1 MYTGPHIIKDGLVF
15 GYDTGYGI
23 ADNDTAT
30 RFYTGEPA
38 VNLWD
43 SLLNTQSLR
52 THTKHYWNGKKW
64 TEDATYTHP
73 GVDGPKD
80 VYLGLVFKHVS
91 GALNSSWS
99 GTSYGYMLRDIA
111 CTNGATMTMSSWI
124 YASSDCNVDSIPA
137 VIEGESGGESTVTGY
152 PASYDLNNK
161 GTWQVTAKK
170 AISDGNTRF
179 IPLYPRKNGVTDGS
193 FAGFF
198 MWALPQV
205 TYGDRVV
212 TPIQPGATRS
222 STASLIDLKETTDI
236 DVSNVSFD
244 STGQPTFDE
253 TDDHI
258 TGTLPMNGL
267 GAPHTIE
274 MVFSC
279 NVNQGSIGSRKDP
292 FTIGNSSTHQYS
304 ALDVNSSYM
313 NWYFYSRDTTFTN
326 SPLMVA
332 NKFYHMV
339 LSYAGGASNNTN
351 KKVWLNGVQ
360 QTLSAG
366 SSETPL
372 LPNNPSF
379 SVGRDRGR
387 NTAYWPGKIP
397 VWKVYQK
404 ALSATEV
411 QQNYNAYKNRF
422 DI

>member
-23 ADNDTAT
+23 TDNDTAT
-30 RFYTGEPA
+30 RFYAGEPA

-43 SLLNTQSLR
+43 SLLSTQSLR
-52 THTKHYWNGKKW
+52 PHTKHYWNGKKW

-91 GALNSSWS
+91 GALNSTWS

-124 YASSDCNVDSIPA
+124 YASGDCDVDAIPA

-152 PASYDLNNK
+152 PSSYDLNNK

-170 AISDGNTRF
+170 ATSDGNTRF

-193 FAGFF
+193 FTGFF

-244 STGQPTFDE
+244 STGQPTFDGAG
-253 TDDHI
+253 DRI
-258 TGTLPMNGL
+258 SMNAQNIVGANTGTVSAWVNLSQ
-267 GAPHTIE
+267 A
-274 MVFSC
+274 
-279 NVNQGSIGSRKDP
+279 NVNHAGIFCCQTGPAWANMRVVLNVSSPNRIRLAISDGTNSTTDSCRTNSTLSYNTWYHIAATYDGTSAKIYVNGVLDETHNT
-292 FTIGNSSTHQYS
+292 TITPG
-304 ALDVNSSYM
+304 
-313 NWYFYSRDTTFTN
+313 TFTPN
-326 SPLMVA
+326 ATMVGYQ
-332 NKFYHMV
+332 NYSTRYFN
-339 LSYAGGASNNTN
+339 GGIAAVSTYDIAM
-351 KKVWLNGVQ
+351 
-360 QTLSAG
+360 T
-366 SSETPL
+366 
-372 LPNNPSF
+372 
-379 SVGRDRGR
+379 
-387 NTAYWPGKIP
+387 
-397 VWKVYQK
+397 
-404 ALSATEV
+404 ATEV
-411 QQNYNAYKNRF
+411 KQNFNAHKNRF
-422 DI
+422 SI